1 MSIKKNPESTEMYLE
16 TILLLSKRKPEVHSI
31 DIASEMGFSK
41 PSVSVAMKH
50 MREDGLI
57 TMDDSN
63 HIHLTEDGRL
73 RLSVA
78 VSLPAGEA
86 DVTCFGVDGA
96 GKLSDDR
103 YFVFYNQTRSPE
115 GAVSMEQS
123 GGTTAFSI
131 DLGRLPDFL

>member
-1 MSIKKNPESTEMYLE
+1 MELQKGQKCKLT
-16 TILLLSKRKPEVHSI
+16 
-31 DIASEMGFSK
+31 D
-41 PSVSVAMKH
+41 
-50 MREDGLI
+50 
-57 TMDDSN
+57 
-63 HIHLTEDGRL
+63 LTEDGRL

-131 DLGRLPDFL
+131 DLGRLPDFLQRLVVTIAVEDGTMQALARESGAAGMCVPLLSGTGPDPSPFSGRSLFSA